1 MPGIEN
7 DKSSKMRK
15 IIIMVLASIL
25 ALNAVQKCCFRQ
37 SERRNADAGRMENS
51 EEEQESR
58 KKGKEELKGVIGM
71 IKEKR
76 HIGWILI
83 VLLLLGGIIVTAVLT
98 KNTDVPEKTFH
109 AILVDEKENL
119 SVSAGDSN
127 NLYIICTYKDG
138 KPSALSAIKFMP
150 AEGYSFNGQV
160 QCWLR
165 EDGQVEYLVN
175 GDLYTR
181 LSGDTKETI
190 VEDTSDKK
198 IINIETTSEKD
209 CSKNYLYEH
218 SFI

>member
-1 MPGIEN
+1 
-7 DKSSKMRK
+7 
-15 IIIMVLASIL
+15 
-25 ALNAVQKCCFRQ
+25 
-37 SERRNADAGRMENS
+37 
-51 EEEQESR
+51 
-58 KKGKEELKGVIGM
+58 M

-76 HIGWILI
+76 HIGWLLI

-150 AEGYSFNGQV
+150 VEGYSFNGQV

-198 IINIETTSEKD
+198 IINIETTLEKD

>member
-1 MPGIEN
+1 MGEIEN
-7 DKSSKMRK
+7 Y
-15 IIIMVLASIL
+15 
-25 ALNAVQKCCFRQ
+25 
-37 SERRNADAGRMENS
+37 
-51 EEEQESR
+51 EEEQGYR
-58 KKGKEELKGVIGM
+58 KGSKTER
-71 IKEKR
+71 KEKNMKKITGR
-76 HIGWILI
+76 LLI

-98 KNTDVPEKTFH
+98 KNTDVPEKNFR

-150 AEGYSFNGQV
+150 VEGYEFNGHV

-198 IINIETTSEKD
+198 IINIETTLEKD